1 MRRARR
7 FATAAKW
14 NPAAYLAFGEPRLQ
28 PAADLISRVALDGKK
43 PAIADVGCGTG
54 APTRLLRQTWPDAPI
69 LCVDNSADMLAACR
83 DTLELD
89 ENVRFKEADFDGFAK
104 DNESFDLVFSNAAL
118 HWADDAPSLISR
130 LLTSKVRP
138 GGLLAVQIPD
148 TRAQRSHQLF
158 GEVAESLGL
167 AERLA
172 DVRVPSN
179 QHDAAVYFDRLLG
192 PLCESLECW
201 TTTYV
206 QVLKGDDP
214 VFRFVRET
222 GMQPVLAALGDAD
235 AVDVFEAEYKRRA
248 AEEYPKRKD
257 GTTLFPFTRFFLIAR
272 RPGLMDLYA
281 EYSAYHDHQLEK
293 GWKS

>member
-1 MRRARR
+1 M
-7 FATAAKW
+7 
-14 NPAAYLAFGEPRLQ
+14 
-28 PAADLISRVALDGKK
+28 
-43 PAIADVGCGTG
+43 
-54 APTRLLRQTWPDAPI
+54 
-69 LCVDNSADMLAACR
+69 
-83 DTLELD
+83 
-89 ENVRFKEADFDGFAK
+89 
-104 DNESFDLVFSNAAL
+104 
-118 HWADDAPSLISR
+118 
-130 LLTSKVRP
+130 RP

-148 TRAQRSHQLF
+148 TRAAEPPALWRGGGIARPRQAARQR
-158 GEVAESLGL
+158 A
-167 AERLA
+167 AA
-172 DVRVPSN
+172 N

-206 QVLKGDDP
+206 QVLRDDP

-235 AVDVFEAEYKRRA
+235 AVDAFEAEYKRRA